1 MLPGSCSSTFPVKP
15 RPGASHTYQQSRKYL
30 PDTPTGQSGGG
41 KSSIEVPLAGHVKL
55 ASKTN
60 HRGRKPLCFP
70 MTLSVGGHA
79 PALPL
84 CVPGQLCP
92 AGSPLPS
99 VQCLC
104 SSHSSPGGLPGVP
117 AFVLQCSTGTSL
129 VRPVRSQFNDT
140 IDCSACLLVP
150 GHLFPSGNLE
160 AFSLLKARLPLLV
173 CLPACV
179 HTPMPPL
186 SSPSSIISASFFFL
200 VHGIPQTNYL
210 FIVCLWQMDCELL
223 GPEALFNS

>member
-60 HRGRKPLCFP
+60 HRGRKPLCSQ

-173 CLPACV
+173 CLPACLCA
-179 HTPMPPL
+179 HTHATPLLPFIHYLCFIFL
-186 SSPSSIISASFFFL
+186 SSTWYP
-200 VHGIPQTNYL
+200 PNKL
-210 FIVCLWQMDCELL
+210 FVYCLSLANGL
-223 GPEALFNS
+223 RAPRT